1 MNIMVGNMG
10 TYNRKNQLKEIHK
23 QRRQDTED
31 KVRSAINKLLENNI
45 SINFNSVS
53 NESGVTKATLYKNQ
67 NLKEMIIDFRDKN
80 TDISLLET
88 NFKNNSLSSK
98 NIISLLLD
106 IENLE
111 LENKK
116 LKQQIDLLYS
126 YIYEIL

>member
-1 MNIMVGNMG
+1 MDRID
-10 TYNRKNQLKEIHK
+10 TFNRKDQLKKFHK
-23 QRRQDTED
+23 QRKQATED
-31 KVRSAINKLLENNI
+31 KVKSAINRLLENNI

-53 NESGVTKATLYKNQ
+53 NESGVTKSTLYKNQ

>member
-1 MNIMVGNMG
+1 MG

-67 NLKEMIIDFRDKN
+67 NLKEMIIDFRDKR
-80 TDISLLET
+80 TDILSIENSVKNT
-88 NFKNNSLSSK
+88 NLSSK
-98 NIISLLLD
+98 NIASLLSD
-106 IENLE
+106 IEKLE

-116 LKQQIDLLYS
+116 LKQQVDLLYS
-126 YIYEIL
+126 YIFEIL

>member
-1 MNIMVGNMG
+1 MD
-10 TYNRKNQLKEIHK
+10 TFNRKDQLKKVHK
-23 QRRQDTED
+23 QRKQATED
-31 KVRSAINKLLENNI
+31 KVKSAINRLLENNI

-53 NESGVTKATLYKNQ
+53 NESGVTKSTLYKNQ

-88 NFKNNSLSSK
+88 NFKNNCLSSK

>member
-1 MNIMVGNMG
+1 MD
-10 TYNRKNQLKEIHK
+10 TFNRKDQLKKVHK
-23 QRRQDTED
+23 QRKQATED
-31 KVRSAINKLLENNI
+31 KVKSAINRLLENNI

-53 NESGVTKATLYKNQ
+53 NESGVTKSTLYKNQ

-88 NFKNNSLSSK
+88 SFKNNSLSSK
-98 NIISLLLD
+98 NITSLLLD

>member
-1 MNIMVGNMG
+1 
-10 TYNRKNQLKEIHK
+10 
-23 QRRQDTED
+23 
-31 KVRSAINKLLENNI
+31 
-45 SINFNSVS
+45 
-53 NESGVTKATLYKNQ
+53 
-67 NLKEMIIDFRDKN
+67 MIIDFRDKN

-126 YIYEIL
+126 YIFEIL